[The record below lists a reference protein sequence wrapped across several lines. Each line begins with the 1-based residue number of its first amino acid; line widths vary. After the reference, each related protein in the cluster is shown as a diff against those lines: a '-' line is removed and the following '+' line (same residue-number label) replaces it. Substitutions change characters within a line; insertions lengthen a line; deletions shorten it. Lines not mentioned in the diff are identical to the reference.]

1 MAVQKSQKGANGI
14 VMKRKIYQKFL
25 DWKEKRNG
33 EVALLV
39 EGARRIGKSYIVE
52 EFAKNEYESYILID
66 FNKAPQMVR
75 DWFDLYMEDLDT
87 LFLYLSQHYKVRL
100 HERKSLIILDEV
112 QLCPRA
118 RAAIKFLVADRRYD
132 YIETGSLVSIKKNM
146 QGIVLPSEERP
157 IQMYPMDFEEFLWA
171 TGNDM
176 LMDFIRKMYVKLTE
190 TPEYQEYM
198 TNGKDSFS
206 DDKHFLVTV
215 IDTYMAENGLLYDYY
230 SDRDLSFTSDYQLA
244 IYLLWKYVSEMSSG
258 FNADTK
264 LPQIYTDDED
274 KEFVVKLFDKTI
286 LHVDEYRELVNDNIS
301 NWDYDRLALM
311 DKIIIFMALTEFCEF
326 HFIPVKVT
334 INEYIEIS
342 KYFSTPES
350 RRFVNGMLDALSTKL
365 KENGKLVKTGIGLID
380 K

>member
-1 MAVQKSQKGANGI
+1 MLSRRFLRVKALQAVYAYHQSESSDLPKAERELLEGVDNLYKLFVYQLSFW
-14 VMKRKIYQKFL
+14 VEVKRFAERRIEENRNKLLPTEEDLNPNLKFVNNRIL
-25 DWKEKRNG
+25 
-33 EVALLV
+33 VALDENKHLMNL
-39 EGARRIGKSYIVE
+39 E
-52 EFAKNEYESYILID
+52 EK
-66 FNKAPQMVR
+66 
-75 DWFDLYMEDLDT
+75 
-87 LFLYLSQHYKVRL
+87 YK
-100 HERKSLIILDEV
+100 INW
-112 QLCPRA
+112 
-118 RAAIKFLVADRRYD
+118 ADSR
-132 YIETGSLVSIKKNM
+132 E
-146 QGIVLPSEERP
+146 
-157 IQMYPMDFEEFLWA
+157 
-171 TGNDM
+171 
-176 LMDFIRKMYVKLTE
+176 DFIRKMYVKLTE